1 MRDEQG
7 TATLMIVGLALV
19 LAMMAA
25 VVTDASAAYLQR
37 QGLDTLADGAALA
50 AADAGASGL
59 EAYGEGLSA
68 DLHLDADL
76 ARTAVADYL
85 RRVGAFTRLVEA
97 DARRRL
103 AEEKGPE
110 HVADVVVRPTIDRL
124 DFTSARRSDLEEMRR
139 EIYPLAR
146 RLAVLRGHCAD
157 LGRDPDDVEVTVL
170 DVPVLGTDR
179 EDVARR
185 VERLRGRVPATAYA
199 RSHHAGSAPEHATRY
214 AELAEAGV
222 GTVFVALPDLV
233 DADDLGR
240 LEPVLS
246 RLR

>member
-1 MRDEQG
+1 MRDERG

-85 RRVGAFTRLVEA
+85 RRVGAFTRFPGLTAQVSV
-97 DARRRL
+97 DSTSQR
-103 AEEKGPE
+103 
-110 HVADVVVRPTIDRL
+110 VVVVVRAPVRLPLHVPGSPTRASVGA
-124 DFTSARRSDLEEMRR
+124 TS
-139 EIYPLAR
+139 
-146 RLAVLRGHCAD
+146 
-157 LGRDPDDVEVTVL
+157 
-170 DVPVLGTDR
+170 
-179 EDVARR
+179 
-185 VERLRGRVPATAYA
+185 
-199 RSHHAGSAPEHATRY
+199 SAQV
-214 AELAEAGV
+214 GV
-222 GTVFVALPDLV
+222 D
-233 DADDLGR
+233 
-240 LEPVLS
+240 E
-246 RLR
+246 